1 MNESKKSEPSTTMD
15 FLVPNIPADMTLD
28 EFNNWHDGLTEK
40 ERISVDNF
48 LDAHQK
54 RVGG

>member
-15 FLVPNIPADMTLD
+15 YLVPNIPEDMTFN
-28 EFNNWHDGLTEK
+28 EYNNWYDSLTEQ
-40 ERISVDNF
+40 ERVSVDNF
-48 LDAHQK
+48 QDTHQK

>member
-1 MNESKKSEPSTTMD
+1 MNESKKSEPSTTMNY
-15 FLVPNIPADMTLD
+15 LVPNIPEDMTLD